1 MCIFG
6 GGGGGAT
13 AQSRPTPVPLAA
25 TDNSEAVRTGNLEAR
40 IRRRRAG
47 AAANIL
53 TGPTGIPASPKMG
66 IAG

>member
-1 MCIFG
+1 
-6 GGGGGAT
+6 
-13 AQSRPTPVPLAA
+13 LAA